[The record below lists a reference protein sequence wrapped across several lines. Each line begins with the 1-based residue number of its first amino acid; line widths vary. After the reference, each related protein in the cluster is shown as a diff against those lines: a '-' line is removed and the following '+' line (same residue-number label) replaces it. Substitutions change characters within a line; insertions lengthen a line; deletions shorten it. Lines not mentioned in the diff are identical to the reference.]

1 MVYIIVC
8 GGANVAKR
16 SLKLVKAMGHD
27 SLSVPSQSGTKES
40 SVFRWRTKPLDRAKS
55 TFKLFH
61 FKLFHFKLFH
71 FKLFK
76 LTSMVSKRHYYEAYG
91 VLR

>member
-16 SLKLVKAMGHD
+16 SPKLVKAMGHD

-61 FKLFHFKLFH
+61 FKLFHFKLF
-71 FKLFK
+71 K

>member
-61 FKLFHFKLFH
+61 FKLFHFKLF
-71 FKLFK
+71 K